1 MNNFTSI
8 LVNIMF
14 ITYPFLV
21 LQTFSRQLPFQRKG
35 SLAIGC
41 FMSVPLVGCMFF
53 PYTYEYV
60 HTFDLKFIP
69 LIAGTLYGGWPV
81 GAALSVVAATARH
94 FISGVDTL
102 ETAAVSLAIAAFVGF
117 ARTRFF
123 AAAWLRKLL
132 WCAAFSVFGAV
143 LLFASGAVEAVFP
156 PIDAALLFAGIQS
169 GLLMLTLL
177 LTEHIRETAS
187 VRSEIVRMEKL
198 TVSGSLAVLIAHE
211 LRNPL
216 TTVSGFLQLIKRQNP
231 SEQVLYYVN
240 TAMQELNEAEK
251 IIHTYLTITTLQEAE
266 KTNVSVS
273 ASIEGA
279 LRDIWPAI
287 ETKKIDLVNAVSE
300 DIVLL
305 CNEEQLRLCL
315 MHLLRNG
322 ANALHR
328 GGKLSVSS
336 YWKGKELAI
345 VVSDNGIGM
354 TDEQLEQLGMPKYNT
369 RSNGTGTGL
378 MYCYHFVHSLQ
389 GRLRIQSQ
397 PGRGTTVTLTIPAL
411 RSS

>member
-8 LVNIMF
+8 LLNVF
-14 ITYPFLV
+14 FVSFPFLV
-21 LQTFSRQLPFQRKG
+21 LQTFTQRLPFHRKG
-35 SLAIGC
+35 SLSLGF
-41 FMSVPLVGCMFF
+41 FMGIPLVGCMFYPF
-53 PYTYEYV
+53 VYGPGFAY
-60 HTFDLKFIP
+60 DLKFIP

-81 GAALSVVAATARH
+81 GVALSLVAAAARH
-94 FISGVDTL
+94 YLSGADTIG
-102 ETAAVSLAIAAFVGF
+102 TAVASLAIVLLVGAA
-117 ARTRFF
+117 RPRFF
-123 AAAWLRKLL
+123 AAPWLRKML
-132 WCAAFSVFGAV
+132 WSGLFSVAAV
-143 LLFASGAVEAVFP
+143 ALVVAQYAAAGQRL
-156 PIDAALLFAGIQS
+156 PIEAALLFAGLQS
-169 GLLMLTLL
+169 GLLALTLL
-177 LTEHIRETAS
+177 LSEHIRETAS
-187 VRSEIVRMEKL
+187 VRSEIARMEKL

-231 SEQVLYYVN
+231 SEQILYYVN
-240 TAMQELNEAEK
+240 TAMQELSEAEK
-251 IIHTYLTITTLQEAE
+251 VIHTYLTITTLQEAE
-266 KTNVSVS
+266 KTQVSVS
-273 ASIEGA
+273 TSIDVA

-300 DIVLL
+300 DIVLF

-336 YWKGKELAI
+336 YWRGKDLAI
-345 VVSDNGIGM
+345 VVSDNGVGM
-354 TDEQLEQLGMPKYNT
+354 TEEKLEELGMPKYNT

-397 PGRGTTVTLTIPAL
+397 PGQGTTVTVTIPTL
-411 RSS
+411 RPS